1 MPNGMMSVRN
11 GAGMTMDLQNWRGY
25 SAYEIAV
32 QNGFEG
38 TLPQWLASLQGKDGQ
53 TTSVNGVAQQN
64 GNVTLT
70 GAEIT
75 VSAADK
81 RTLAELAAVVDK
93 LASALTVTEDSL
105 DLGGRYVDNALF
117 R

>member
-1 MPNGMMSVRN
+1 MSNVTMSLQSGSGMAMN
-11 GAGMTMDLQNWRGY
+11 LQSWRGY

-38 TLPQWLASLQGKDGQ
+38 TPQQWLESLHGQDGQ

-64 GNVTLT
+64 GNVLIT
-70 GAEIT
+70 GADIPI
-75 VSAADK
+75 SASDG
-81 RTLAELAAVVDK
+81 RTLSDLAAVLDRLV
-93 LASALTVTEDSL
+93 SAITITDEAL
-105 DLGGRYVDNALF
+105 DLGGRYLDNARF

>member
-1 MPNGMMSVRN
+1 MNGSIKMH
-11 GAGMTMDLQNWRGY
+11 LQSWRGY

-38 TLPQWLASLQGKDGQ
+38 TEAEWLQSLKGTNGQ

-64 GNVTLT
+64 GNITLT

-93 LASALTVTEDSL
+93 LAAALTVTEDSL